1 MVVLKRVLYPTDFS
15 EVSEKALDYV
25 LLLKKAG
32 AEEVVLLHVVEGKEV
47 EAILGAAPW
56 FGKSREE
63 MRKEVERR
71 IKEDRENVLNDIA
84 SRLEKEGCRVKKIVA
99 FGNPVKEILRVE
111 EEEDV
116 SIIVMGS
123 HGRTNIME
131 MLIGSVSEK
140 VVRNA
145 KRPVLVVRR

>member
-1 MVVLKRVLYPTDFS
+1 MLEKVLYPTDFS

-25 LLLKKAG
+25 LLLRKAG
-32 AEEVVLLHVVEGKEV
+32 AQEVVLLHVVEGKEV

-56 FGKSREE
+56 FGKSKEE
-63 MRKEVERR
+63 MREEVEKR
-71 IKEDRENVLNDIA
+71 IREDREKVLDGIA
-84 SRLEKEGCRVKKIVA
+84 SRLEKEGYRVKRMVV

-140 VVRNA
+140 IVRNA

>member
-1 MVVLKRVLYPTDFS
+1 MLKKVLYPTDFS
-15 EVSEKALDYV
+15 DVSEKALEYV
-25 LLLKKAG
+25 LLLRKAG

-47 EAILGAAPW
+47 EAILSAAPW

-63 MRKEVERR
+63 MREEVEKR
-71 IKEDRENVLNDIA
+71 IKEEREKVLGDIA
-84 SRLEKEGCRVKKIVA
+84 NRLEKEGYRVKKVVV
-99 FGNPVKEILRVE
+99 FGNPVREILRVE

-116 SIIVMGS
+116 SITVMGS

-145 KRPVLVVRR
+145 KKPVLVVRR